1 MGRPAERGSAE
12 AMSDDFDPDE
22 FLNAALADEDGPRPA
37 KRKTEDPFAVARRA
51 AAAKSALKQ
60 GGAAQALVAAARE
73 RSPEARG
80 LLVQGLNELC
90 LKSGVRLSETEKEL
104 VFGIFQTLLDTVQ
117 TSVRAQLSDHLADRE
132 DAPKDLVVRLARDAI
147 EVAEPV
153 LARSLVLE
161 DHDLI
166 EIVSGEGE
174 THQLAVTRRERLSGA
189 LTQVLAEG
197 ASETVLVALL
207 ENDGAEVHEEVM
219 LRIAEDAMD
228 RPALHGPLSK
238 RRDLPMRAARRLYG
252 VVGPQLKEAI
262 EQRLQEAEQSDGPA
276 SDPLAQAMAEASA
289 RFEADAPAAAPEV
302 GAPGAPGGDPDD
314 FADASRFVSPLGGAR
329 PHPRLLVKALT
340 EGRHEEFEKL
350 FGEFAELNRAGVDR
364 ILNRAGPEALAIA
377 CKAGGMD
384 AQAFGEVLARVMDQD
399 KPEEAAR
406 TPTFRKTVA
415 YFDRIDASGA
425 ARVLQAWR

>member
-1 MGRPAERGSAE
+1 
-12 AMSDDFDPDE
+12 MSDDFDPDE
-22 FLNAALADEDGPRPA
+22 FLNAALSDEDEGARPG
-37 KRKTEDPFAVARRA
+37 KRRAEDPFAVARRA
-51 AAAKSALKQ
+51 AAAKAALGG

-90 LKSGVRLSETEKEL
+90 LKSGVRLSATEKEL
-104 VFGIFQTLLDTVQ
+104 VFEIFQTLLDTVQ
-117 TSVRAQLSDHLADRE
+117 TSVRAQLSDHLADRD

-161 DHDLI
+161 DEDLI
-166 EIVSGEGE
+166 RIVSAETE

-189 LTQVLAEG
+189 LTSALADR

-219 LRIAEDAMD
+219 LRIAEDALD

-262 EQRLQEAEQSDGPA
+262 EERLQEAEREVQT
-276 SDPLAQAMAEASA
+276 DPLSQAMADASA
-289 RFEADAPAAAPEV
+289 RFEQSRAGRPADAPPEGPAV
-302 GAPGAPGGDPDD
+302 GRPGGDPDD
-314 FADASRFVSPLGGAR
+314 LSDAARFASPLGGHR

-340 EGRHEEFEKL
+340 EGKYETFETL
-350 FGEFAELNRAGVDR
+350 FGEFAQLNAGGVDR

-384 AQAFGEVLARVMDQD
+384 ARAFGEVLARVMDQD
-399 KPEEAAR
+399 APEEAAR
-406 TPTFRKTVA
+406 TPTFRKTMA
-415 YFDRIDASGA
+415 YFERIDAAGA